1 MQLWIALDMFS
12 FWYKKIK
19 KSPCMSSNVQ
29 GEGEH
34 HEDGLPS
41 ELQQLG
47 QLEVVDPSNQ
57 RMQQR
62 LIFQWGETQSQGTS
76 NQKRTSSVQVSNR
89 NVQEL

>member
-1 MQLWIALDMFS
+1 
-12 FWYKKIK
+12 
-19 KSPCMSSNVQ
+19 MSSNVQ
-29 GEGEH
+29 GEGEY

-62 LIFQWGETQSQGTS
+62 LIFQWGETQSQGAS
-76 NQKRTSSVQVSNR
+76 NQEGTSSLQVSNR
-89 NVQEL
+89 NL

>member
-1 MQLWIALDMFS
+1 
-12 FWYKKIK
+12 
-19 KSPCMSSNVQ
+19 MSSNVQ
-29 GEGEH
+29 GEGEY

-62 LIFQWGETQSQGTS
+62 LIFQWGETQSQGAS
-76 NQKRTSSVQVSNR
+76 NQERTSSLQVSNWHM
-89 NVQEL
+89 QEL

>member
-1 MQLWIALDMFS
+1 
-12 FWYKKIK
+12 
-19 KSPCMSSNVQ
+19 MSSNIQ

-62 LIFQWGETQSQGTS
+62 LIFQWGETQSQGAS
-76 NQKRTSSVQVSNR
+76 NQEGTSSLQVSNR
-89 NVQEL
+89 NL

>member
-1 MQLWIALDMFS
+1 MQHWFARDFFFLS
-12 FWYKKIK
+12 VQKNK
-19 KSPCMSSNVQ
+19 KSPSISSNIQ

-41 ELQQLG
+41 QLQQLG
-47 QLEVVDPSNQ
+47 QLEVLDPSNQ

-62 LIFQWGETQSQGTS
+62 LIFQWGETQSQRDC
-76 NQKRTSSVQVSNR
+76 NQEGTSSVQVSNR

>member
-1 MQLWIALDMFS
+1 MNSI
-12 FWYKKIK
+12 I
-19 KSPCMSSNVQ
+19 Q

-62 LIFQWGETQSQGTS
+62 LIFQWGETQSQGAS
-76 NQKRTSSVQVSNR
+76 N
-89 NVQEL
+89 